1 MSLPPCLL
9 HGWAEEDGEDDEED
23 TREEVDE
30 QNTEPVENP
39 GIYKVEGGTMV
50 MLTRRQDA

>member
-1 MSLPPCLL
+1 MKWGSCLL

-30 QNTEPVENP
+30 QDTEPVENP
-39 GIYKVEGGTMV
+39 ARGKDSI
-50 MLTRRQDA
+50 L